1 MKEYIFILLLLLS
14 FSATQAQF
22 SVADGMNIGVLATDD
37 LSVMDNLQNNGTIER
52 VTLSGTTTQ
61 SVSGTGTINHLKLF
75 KTSGTATIVSDMQS
89 ITGTLELTSGTL
101 AAAGKLTLK
110 STASGTA
117 RVAQH
122 SPSTGNVTGNVVV
135 ERWINS
141 ASGTRARQW
150 RLLGFPYNAA
160 MPLTAISGMSID
172 YTTNLSM
179 MYFNESGADATTGSS
194 TTRNAGYVSYTS
206 SGQQVS
212 VGQGVAAW
220 LYGNSGGSASAG
232 TLVSDL
238 TITSSGA
245 LNEDGNNVTIPL
257 SYTGSLGN
265 PGWNLVSNPF
275 ASSIAW
281 SGVTRSASVEP
292 TVYRWNPAAANWT
305 TLNTLTN
312 AVTGGADDIIES
324 GSAFFVRTAATGQS
338 ITIPQSSKTTVAT
351 GLPHFGRAPFRLDIT
366 PERVP
371 AAAPRL
377 AGIRL
382 KVSGQGNPLPDDI
395 YIDVSRDDA
404 TSGYDLRYDAESM
417 GRSSG
422 AGLSVKERDGRHC
435 AVQFDAPIRQAGTEK
450 RYFPLTVTSPAVGQT
465 RLEIAPEGDWN
476 SLNTISLIDTK
487 EGKTILMQGGT
498 LTHSFNMPSKKE
510 EGRFILAIN
519 HVKMDKI
526 TGMPNAQLRL
536 LFNPVTGQRI
546 DLLIAHPTARPLRWE
561 LSSIQGVKVTDGQF
575 SLSDGNVQYGLM
587 VPAMRASGLYVLRVE
602 LDNGEIRTIK
612 VLHK

>member
-194 TTRNAGYVSYTS
+194 TAP
-206 SGQQVS
+206 
-212 VGQGVAAW
+212 
-220 LYGNSGGSASAG
+220 GSTTEACRKFCSAG
-232 TLVSDL
+232 SC
-238 TITSSGA
+238 
-245 LNEDGNNVTIPL
+245 
-257 SYTGSLGN
+257 
-265 PGWNLVSNPF
+265 
-275 ASSIAW
+275 
-281 SGVTRSASVEP
+281 R
-292 TVYRWNPAAANWT
+292 
-305 TLNTLTN
+305 
-312 AVTGGADDIIES
+312 
-324 GSAFFVRTAATGQS
+324 
-338 ITIPQSSKTTVAT
+338 
-351 GLPHFGRAPFRLDIT
+351 
-366 PERVP
+366 
-371 AAAPRL
+371 
-377 AGIRL
+377 
-382 KVSGQGNPLPDDI
+382 
-395 YIDVSRDDA
+395 
-404 TSGYDLRYDAESM
+404 
-417 GRSSG
+417 
-422 AGLSVKERDGRHC
+422 
-435 AVQFDAPIRQAGTEK
+435 
-450 RYFPLTVTSPAVGQT
+450 
-465 RLEIAPEGDWN
+465 
-476 SLNTISLIDTK
+476 
-487 EGKTILMQGGT
+487 
-498 LTHSFNMPSKKE
+498 
-510 EGRFILAIN
+510 
-519 HVKMDKI
+519 
-526 TGMPNAQLRL
+526 
-536 LFNPVTGQRI
+536 
-546 DLLIAHPTARPLRWE
+546 RPL
-561 LSSIQGVKVTDGQF
+561 
-575 SLSDGNVQYGLM
+575 
-587 VPAMRASGLYVLRVE
+587 
-602 LDNGEIRTIK
+602 
-612 VLHK
+612 